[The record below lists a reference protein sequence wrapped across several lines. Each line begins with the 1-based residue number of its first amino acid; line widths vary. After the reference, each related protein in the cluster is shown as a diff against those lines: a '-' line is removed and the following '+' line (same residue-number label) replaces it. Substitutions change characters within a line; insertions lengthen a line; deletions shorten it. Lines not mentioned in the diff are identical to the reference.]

1 MFFLSHSL
9 KYWVSQVV
17 EVSDI
22 FIEEVW
28 YCPCMHI
35 YYNTILATFCSPFD
49 LTWWFFLPRRLI
61 FTGLAVLWFE
71 SKWLTTF
78 RIAPCLLYYDVWWDM
93 MFDSFSASFPSR
105 NTHPIRN
112 LVNLLS
118 MSHRFGYFCNEI
130 HVAVHSLRQVHSTGH
145 SECVFVVRRDLLLSL
160 WRAQSLGVSASRFLA
175 GFFYRY
181 TVHWYS

>member
-1 MFFLSHSL
+1 
-9 KYWVSQVV
+9 
-17 EVSDI
+17 
-22 FIEEVW
+22 
-28 YCPCMHI
+28 
-35 YYNTILATFCSPFD
+35 
-49 LTWWFFLPRRLI
+49 
-61 FTGLAVLWFE
+61 
-71 SKWLTTF
+71 
-78 RIAPCLLYYDVWWDM
+78 

-160 WRAQSLGVSASRFLA
+160 WRAQSLGVSASRFPSRGSWPAFLS
-175 GFFYRY
+175 
-181 TVHWYS
+181 VHCTLVQLGYNLWPPVSVWGNRAYPDTLRSRLHR